1 MALSFDSVD
10 GGTTLATWLRY
21 APFGA
26 YAAGGAGLALVGPDL
41 WGVMPE
47 TAALAA
53 LATTA
58 SFSIGHLMARTVRRT
73 RELATTVARQALTM
87 QALSL
92 RLATVSGS
100 IEAVETRLETVPS
113 AESLEDMRGTLRDL
127 SAALSGRASMAA
139 VVKPNAPR
147 SKPAAA
153 KADDSQ
159 IAQLVRDAIADARVD
174 LHLQPIVQLPNRG
187 TVHYEAFSR
196 VRDVEGRVVMPSEF
210 LPAVEAAGL
219 ASALDNLQL
228 ARCITL
234 TRRLGDKRPD
244 TRIFCNLSGR
254 ALAEPAFL
262 AEIIRF
268 MRADRELANR
278 IVFEVGACDLAA
290 LDPEALRGLDGLSQ
304 LGFGFSIDGYS
315 SNFSDDIIVAVGGV
329 RFVKMDADAF
339 LAEDGEA
346 LVAGLRR
353 RGIDVIATRV
363 ESERQVVEL
372 LDLGVGFAQGYL
384 FGHPRPARLDTE
396 QEARAA

>member
-1 MALSFDSVD
+1 MALGFDSAD
-10 GGTTLATWLRY
+10 GTTALATWLGY
-21 APFGA
+21 APFAA
-26 YAAGGAGLALVGPDL
+26 YVAGGAGLALVGPGL
-41 WGVMPE
+41 WNVMPE

-58 SFSIGHLMARTVRRT
+58 SFSIGHLMTRTLRRT
-73 RELATTVARQALTM
+73 RALTTTVARQTLTM

-92 RLATVSGS
+92 RLATVSQS
-100 IEAVETRLETVPS
+100 IETIEARLETVPS
-113 AESLEDMRGTLRDL
+113 TESLDEMRSTLRDL
-127 SAALSGRASMAA
+127 STVLSGRATTTAT
-139 VVKPNAPR
+139 KPSAPR
-147 SKPAAA
+147 SKAAA
-153 KADDSQ
+153 TKSGDSQ

-196 VRDVEGRVVMPSEF
+196 VRDAEGRVIMPSEF

-234 TRRLGDKRPD
+234 TRRLGEKRPD

-254 ALAEPAFL
+254 ALAEPTFL

-268 MRADRELANR
+268 MRSDREQANR
-278 IVFEVGACDLAA
+278 IVFEVSARDLAS
-290 LDPEALRGLDGLSQ
+290 LDPDVLRGLSGLAQ
-304 LGFGFSIDGYS
+304 LGFGFSVDGYS
-315 SNFSDDIIVAVGGV
+315 SACPDDVMAAVGGV
-329 RFVKMDADAF
+329 RFVKIDADAF

-384 FGHPRPARLDTE
+384 FGHPRPARLDAE
-396 QEARAA
+396 PEAKAA